1 MFISGNSL
9 LKRRTTIITLKKA
22 QKRREAQDTI
32 IITITTNS
40 IGDSESA
47 RQTKRGTIT
56 NIAAC

>member
-9 LKRRTTIITLKKA
+9 LKRGTITLKKA